1 MNNFHDSQS
10 KLIIEDMMSTCVIT
24 VSPEMTMREAKEI
37 MRLKNISGMP
47 VIDDKKKLIGIVT
60 IADVIQALDDQKLD
74 EKVKDRM
81 TLNVCTVKP
90 YDSINLALSLFR
102 RYQYS
107 RLPVVNDTNLVVGI
121 ITPNDIVKRLANFL
135 KLDEIN
141 EAHISN
147 MVIDETHTLEF
158 EIKGGDFE
166 KAGLAASS
174 LKKKLLDL
182 GINAQ
187 IVRRAA
193 IAAYEAEMNVV
204 IHAVE
209 GILKAQ
215 ISPEK
220 LLLFITD
227 QGPGIEDI
235 EKAMQIGYSTAP
247 DQIREMGF
255 GAGMGLPN
263 IKKSSDI
270 FKINSTLGKGTELHI
285 EIFF

>member
-1 MNNFHDSQS
+1 LNNFHDSQS

-60 IADVIQALDDQKLD
+60 IADVIQALDEQKLD

-102 RYQYS
+102 RYQFS

-147 MVIDETHTLEF
+147 MVIDEIHTLEF

>member
-1 MNNFHDSQS
+1 LNNFHDSQS

>member
-60 IADVIQALDDQKLD
+60 IADVIQALDEQKLD

-102 RYQYS
+102 RYQFS

-147 MVIDETHTLEF
+147 MVIDEIHTLEF